1 MNTLTQKPKV
11 DTILVA
17 KTGTSLLA
25 QGTNFTNAATGKT
38 NLAAGQLGI
47 FNADTNEAIATTAT
61 VANTPNI
68 FIAQGRDMSQDK
80 SPLPKRPVEKT
91 TVISPIHGV
100 EFGGDVCAVPL
111 NSTHLIGADHAATSG
126 KVNVV
131 DEELYKIIVGF
142 RGRRSRMIN
151 GIKLSTLEGTFTTP
165 DYSVLGLGTDDA
177 RDHLLQNLGYNLL
190 VQNSS
195 QFNIMDKNPLVVFAL
210 DSDNVGSS
218 SVTVSTLTTPG
229 TTVVIGYTKVGSVL
243 SLEITDS
250 MAATFAGMIANGDL
264 VGTEG
269 VIPFSLNATA
279 VAAGGLGVAG
289 DGTSNVDRLVVMAND
304 AKEAFRDSVPQVKEN
319 INVTIPEGFDVS
331 VYSNKVAGGFEGK
344 GTSRQWQ
351 LFYERGAA
359 FKFDSTLERF
369 DGRWIGYASDIQPD
383 TYYTAYIVSYNTPNY
398 VSNGTLSYAPER
410 AILLVPCCDEA
421 LKNSIET
428 YLNGYLGSSANTR
441 FTGSLNSAVRVE
453 VEDCPL

>member
-1 MNTLTQKPKV
+1 MNKLTQKPKV

-17 KTGTSLLA
+17 KAGSTLLP
-25 QGTNFTNAATGKT
+25 QGTNFTDAATGKT
-38 NLAAGQLGI
+38 SLAAGQLGI

-91 TVISPIHGV
+91 TVISPVHGV

-111 NSTHLIGADHAATSG
+111 NSAYIIGADHAANSG
-126 KVNVV
+126 HVNIS
-131 DEELYKIIVGF
+131 DEETYKIIVGF

-151 GIKLSTLEGTFTTP
+151 GIKLSTLEGTFTAP
-165 DYSVLGLGTDDA
+165 DYSVLGLSAVDA

-190 VQNSS
+190 VQSSS
-195 QFNIMDKNPLVVFAL
+195 QFNIMEKNPLVVFGL
-210 DSDNVGSS
+210 DSDNVATS
-218 SVTVSTLTTPG
+218 SVTTLDLTTPG
-229 TTVVIGYTKVGSVL
+229 TTVVVGYTKAGNPL
-243 SLEITDS
+243 ALDITDS
-250 MAATFAGMIANGDL
+250 MAATFAKMIADGEI

-269 VIPFSLNATA
+269 VVPFSLNATSA
-279 VAAGGLGVAG
+279 AAGGLGIAG
-289 DGTSNVDRLVVMAND
+289 QGTSNVDRLVIVAND

-319 INVTIPEGFDVS
+319 LTVTIPEGFDVT
-331 VYSNKVAGGFEGK
+331 VYSNQVSGGFEGK

-369 DGRWIGYASDIQPD
+369 DGKWIGYSSDIEPN
-383 TYYTAYIVSYNTPNY
+383 TYYSAYIISYNTPNY

-410 AILLVPCCDEA
+410 AILLVPCCEET

-428 YLNGYLGSSANTR
+428 YLNAYLGSSANTS
-441 FTGSLNSAVRVE
+441 FTGSLNSAGRVE
-453 VEDCPL
+453 VDNCPL

>member
-17 KTGTSLLA
+17 KQGVSLLA
-25 QGTNFTNAATGKT
+25 EGTNFTNAATGKT
-38 NLAAGQLGI
+38 NLAVGQLGI
-47 FNADTNEAIATTAT
+47 FNADTNDTITTSAT

-100 EFGGDVCAVPL
+100 EFGGDVCAIPL
-111 NSTHLIGADHAATSG
+111 NSTHIIGADHAATTG
-126 KVNVV
+126 KVNIV
-131 DEELYKIIVGF
+131 DEQLYKVIVGF
-142 RGRRSRMIN
+142 RGRRTNMFN
-151 GIKLSTLEGTFTTP
+151 GVKHSTLEGTFSTP
-165 DYSVLGLGTDDA
+165 DYSVLGLGAEDA

-190 VQNSS
+190 VQNAS
-195 QFNIMDKNPLVVFAL
+195 QFNIMDKNPLVVFGL
-210 DSDNVGSS
+210 DSDNVATS
-218 SVTVSTLTTPG
+218 SVTVSDLTTSG
-229 TTVVIGYTKVGSVL
+229 TTVIVGYTKAGSVL
-243 SLEITDS
+243 SLEITES
-250 MAATFAGMIANGDL
+250 MAATFSKMIADGEV

-269 VIPFSLNATA
+269 VVPFSLNAEA
-279 VAAGGLGVAG
+279 VTAGGLGVAG
-289 DGTSNVDRLVVMAND
+289 DGTSNVDRLVIMAND

-319 INVTIPEGFDVS
+319 INVTIPEGFNVS
-331 VYSNKVAGGFEGK
+331 VLNKKVAGGYEGK

-351 LFYERGAA
+351 LFYEKGAA

-369 DGRWIGYASDIQPD
+369 DGRWIGYSSDIVPN
-383 TYYTAYIVSYNTPNY
+383 TYYSAYIISYNTPNY

-410 AILLVPCCDEA
+410 VILLVPCCDEA
-421 LKNSIET
+421 LKNSLET

-441 FTGSLNSAVRVE
+441 FTGSLNASGRVE
-453 VEDCPL
+453 VENCPS